1 MADLDGMQIKFTVVK
16 NDDIEKYLSKNEQE
30 KLIDCV
36 GQIEMSRAIE
46 GLGNAKYLVI
56 NTDEPYAD
64 EVIEIMK
71 CHGHWGNGNRVKVIK
86 DIKFEGES
94 FSKGQEFDVKT
105 IPSRLP
111 ASIGV
116 FVSGKWFCDVG
127 SPIFEEYFKLLD

>member
-1 MADLDGMQIKFTVVK
+1 MADLDGMQMKFTVVK
-16 NDDIEKYLSKNEQE
+16 NDDIEKYLSKNDQE
-30 KLIDCV
+30 KLVDCL
-36 GQIEMSRAIE
+36 GQIKMSRALE
-46 GLGNAKYLVI
+46 GRGNAKYLVI

-71 CHGHWGNGNRVKVIK
+71 RHGHWGNGIRAKVIK
-86 DIKFEGES
+86 DFKFKGRS
-94 FSKGQEFDVKT
+94 FKKDQEFETKN

-116 FVSGKWFCDVG
+116 FVSGNWFCDVG